1 MSDGSDGSSEGAPR
15 DEATRPDGIAA
26 ITDERTLLA
35 RQRTDA
41 SANRTVLANERTFT
55 AWLRTGLA
63 AIALGLA
70 VPRLLTTPAS
80 EYVGMLLGLLLIVLG
95 VVMGVLAACRYCKV
109 AKDLKLAGLELTP
122 AWVAA
127 VLVAGMSLV
136 GVLAVALLL
145 MA

>member
-1 MSDGSDGSSEGAPR
+1 MSDSGEQSPEGTSR

-55 AWLRTGLA
+55 AWLRTGLS

-70 VPRLLTTPAS
+70 VPRLLATAES
-80 EYVGMLLGLLLIVLG
+80 AYVGRWLALILIVLG
-95 VVMGVLAACRYCKV
+95 LLMAVVAACRYCRV
-109 AKDLKLAGLELTP
+109 AEDLEQAGLELTP
-122 AWVAA
+122 AWVAM
-127 VLVAGMSLV
+127 VIVAGLALV
-136 GVLAVALLL
+136 GVLAVVLVLIG
-145 MA
+145 